1 MKLKFGA
8 IVTDG
13 RGKIGGH
20 VASKNRAGAY
30 LRTKV
35 TPSNPN
41 TVAQVQARGILASL
55 SQSWSSLSES
65 QRLGWNDAVKEW
77 GSTDIFGDI
86 KNPSGI
92 NLFVKLNA
100 NLISVGLPTVSDVP
114 AKSEIPAVVLIE
126 GVYKISTGTLTIY
139 FNNVLADG
147 YRALVRATPRLSAGV
162 SFVKSQFR
170 VIGYEVVQADR
181 VTLIDY
187 YSAKFG
193 TVSAGDN
200 IYTSVQFVSVNGQKT
215 TEQKVKLQVI
225 P

>member
-41 TVAQVQARGILASL
+41 TIAQAQARSILASL
-55 SQSWSSLSES
+55 SQAWQTLTES
-65 QRLGWNDAVKEW
+65 QRSGWNDAVKEW
-77 GSTDIFGDI
+77 GTTDIFGDI
-86 KNPSGI
+86 KKPSGI

-100 NLISVGLPTVSDVP
+100 NLISVGYPTLSDVP
-114 AKSEIPAVVLIE
+114 SKMEVPSVIISSANLIIL
-126 GVYKISTGTLTIY
+126 GDDIGIN
-139 FNNVLADG
+139 FNSSDANG
-147 YRALVRATPRLSAGV
+147 FRALVRATPTLSNGV

-170 VIGYEVVQADR
+170 VIGNEEVFGTNLSIKNA
-181 VTLIDY
+181 Y
-187 YSAKFG
+187 GAKFG
-193 TVSAGDN
+193 VPLVGAN
-200 IYTSVQFVSVNGQKT
+200 VYANVQFVLPNGQKT
-215 TEQKVKLQVI
+215 TEQKVKLQVV

>member
-35 TPSNPN
+35 TPTNPN
-41 TVAQVQARGILASL
+41 TVAQVQARNILASI
-55 SQSWSSLSES
+55 SQLWQTLTDS
-65 QRLGWNDAVKEW
+65 QRSGWNDAVKEW
-77 GSTDIFGDI
+77 GTTDIFGDI

-92 NLFVKLNA
+92 NLFVKINA
-100 NLISVGLPTVSDVP
+100 NLISVGFPQLLDVP
-114 AKSEIPAVVLIE
+114 KKMEVPSVLIASAN
-126 GVYKISTGTLTIY
+126 YIISTDEVFFG
-139 FNNVLADG
+139 FDSSNANGV
-147 YRALVRATPRLSAGV
+147 RALIRATPTLSPGV

-170 VIGYEVVQADR
+170 VIGSEVVIGNSLSILDA
-181 VTLIDY
+181 
-187 YSAKFG
+187 YSAKFSVPLVG
-193 TVSAGDN
+193 ANVYAN
-200 IYTSVQFVSVNGQKT
+200 VQFVLPNGQKT
-215 TEQKVKLQVI
+215 IEQKVKIQVV

>member
-41 TVAQVQARGILASL
+41 TVAQVQARSILASL
-55 SQSWSSLSES
+55 SQMWQTLTES
-65 QRLGWNDAVKEW
+65 QRSGWNEAVKEW
-77 GSTDIFGDI
+77 GTTDIFGDI
-86 KNPSGI
+86 KKPSGI

-100 NLISVGLPTVSDVP
+100 NIISVGFPLVLDVP
-114 AKSEIPAVVLIE
+114 AKSEVPAVV
-126 GVYKISTGTLTIY
+126 VISATY
-139 FNNVLADG
+139 VLSTDDLFINFDTALANG
-147 YRALVRATPRLSAGV
+147 KRALIRATPKLSAGV
-162 SFVKSQFR
+162 SFVKTQFR
-170 VIGYEVVQADR
+170 VIGHDTVQGAN
-181 VTLIDY
+181 VALLGA
-187 YSAKFG
+187 YSSKFG
-193 TVSAGDN
+193 TLSAGDN
-200 IYTSVQFVSVNGQKT
+200 VYASVQLVLENGQKT
-215 TEQKVKLQVI
+215 TEQKVKVLIV

>member
-41 TVAQVQARGILASL
+41 TVAQVQARSILGSL
-55 SQSWSSLSES
+55 SQMWQTLSDS
-65 QRLGWNDAVKEW
+65 QRSGWNDAVKEW
-77 GSTDIFGDI
+77 GTTDIFGDI

-100 NLISVGLPTVSDVP
+100 NLISVGYPHLSDVP
-114 AKSEIPAVVLIE
+114 RKMEIPSAIV
-126 GVYKISTGTLTIY
+126 TDATLTISSDMLLIN
-139 FNNVLADG
+139 FNDVTASG
-147 YRALVRATPRLSAGV
+147 VKVLVRATPTLSHGV

-170 VIGYEVVQADR
+170 VIGDQVVVNGTVSLVGAYD
-181 VTLIDY
+181 
-187 YSAKFG
+187 AKFG
-193 TVSAGDN
+193 MPLVGAN
-200 IYTSVQFVSVNGQKT
+200 VYANVQFVLPNGQKT
-215 TEQKVKLQVI
+215 TVQKVKLQVI
-225 P
+225 

>member
-41 TVAQVQARGILASL
+41 TVAQAQARGILASL
-55 SQSWSSLSES
+55 SQGWGQLTDS
-65 QRLGWNDAVKEW
+65 QRQGWNDAVKEW
-77 GSTDIFGDI
+77 GTTDIFGDI

-92 NLFVKLNA
+92 NLFVKLNS
-100 NLISVGLPTVSDVP
+100 NLLSIGHPSLSDVP
-114 AKSEIPAVVLIE
+114 AKSEVPAVIVLDAS
-126 GVYKISTGTLTIY
+126 YKIATDNLSIT
-139 FNNVLADG
+139 FNSALADG
-147 YRALVRATPRLSAGV
+147 YIALVRATPTLSAGV

-170 VIGYEVVQADR
+170 VIGYENVVADNLGL
-181 VTLIDY
+181 VGD

-193 TVSAGDN
+193 NPSVGAN
-200 IYTSVQFVSVNGQKT
+200 IYVSVQFVLLNGQKT
-215 TEQKVKLQVI
+215 TEQKVKLRLV
-225 P
+225 

>member
-41 TVAQVQARGILASL
+41 TVAQVQARSVL
-55 SQSWSSLSES
+55 SSISQMWQTLTES
-65 QRLGWNDAVKEW
+65 QRSGWNDAVKEW
-77 GSTDIFGDI
+77 GTTDIFGDI

-100 NLISVGLPTVSDVP
+100 NLMSVGYPTLLDVP
-114 AKSEIPAVVLIE
+114 AKKEVPLTILID
-126 GVYKISTGTLTIY
+126 GALSLATGTLKIY
-139 FNNVLADG
+139 FNNILADG
-147 YRALVRATPRLSAGV
+147 YMSLVRATPSLSAGV

-170 VIGYEVVQADR
+170 VIGYSAVTNDMAD
-181 VTLIDY
+181 LLDAYI
-187 YSAKFG
+187 AKFG
-193 TVSAGDN
+193 TPSVGAN
-200 IYTSVQFVSVNGQKT
+200 IYISVQFVLSNGQKT
-215 TEQKVKLQVI
+215 TEQKFKLKVL

>member
-20 VASKNRAGAY
+20 VASKNRSGAY

-41 TVAQVQARGILASL
+41 TVAQVQARSVL
-55 SQSWSSLSES
+55 SSISQMWQTLTES
-65 QRLGWNDAVKEW
+65 QRSGWNDAVKEW
-77 GSTDIFGDI
+77 GTTDIFGDI

-100 NLISVGLPTVSDVP
+100 NLMSVGYPALLDVP
-114 AKSEIPAVVLIE
+114 AKKEVPLAILIDGALSLATGVL
-126 GVYKISTGTLTIY
+126 KIY
-139 FNNVLADG
+139 FNNILADG
-147 YRALVRATPRLSAGV
+147 YVSLVRATPSLSAGV

-170 VIGYEVVQADR
+170 VIGYSTVTNDMAD
-181 VTLIDY
+181 LLDAYI
-187 YSAKFG
+187 AKFG
-193 TVSAGDN
+193 TPSVGAN
-200 IYTSVQFVSVNGQKT
+200 IYISAQFVLSNGQKT
-215 TEQKVKLQVI
+215 TEQKIKLKVL

>member
-35 TPSNPN
+35 TPTNPN
-41 TVAQVQARGILASL
+41 TVAQVQARNILASL
-55 SQSWSSLSES
+55 SQLWQTLTED
-65 QRLGWNDAVKEW
+65 QRSGWNNAVKEW
-77 GSTDIFGDI
+77 GTTDIFGDI

-100 NLISVGLPTVSDVP
+100 NLMSVGFPQLWDAPSKMEVP
-114 AKSEIPAVVLIE
+114 SVIITDASLSRSANSLSIVFD
-126 GVYKISTGTLTIY
+126 S
-139 FNNVLADG
+139 NNADG
-147 YRALVRATPRLSAGV
+147 VRALVRATPALSPGV

-170 VIGYEVVQADR
+170 VIGYEVVSGTGLSLFAA
-181 VTLIDY
+181 Y
-187 YSAKFG
+187 GAKFAMPLLG
-193 TVSAGDN
+193 ANVYAN
-200 IYTSVQFVSVNGQKT
+200 VQFVLPNGQKT
-215 TEQKVKLQVI
+215 IEQKVKVQIL

>member
-41 TVAQVQARGILASL
+41 TVAQMQARSILASL
-55 SQSWSSLSES
+55 SQRWQTLSES
-65 QRLGWNDAVKEW
+65 QRSGWNDAVKEW
-77 GSTDIFGDI
+77 GTTDIFGDI

-100 NLISVGLPTVSDVP
+100 NLISVGLPQVSDVP
-114 AKSEIPAVVLIE
+114 AKSEIPAVIVMDA
-126 GVYKISTGTLTIY
+126 VYRISTDTITIT
-139 FNNVLADG
+139 FDSLLADG
-147 YRALVRATPRLSAGV
+147 YIALVRATPRLSDGV

-170 VIGYEVVQADR
+170 VIGYGNVSTGILHLAGA
-181 VTLIDY
+181 
-187 YSAKFG
+187 YSNKFG
-193 TVSAGDN
+193 DVQVGAN
-200 IYTSVQFVSVNGQKT
+200 VHLSVQLVSISGQKT
-215 TEQKVKLQVI
+215 VEQKVKLDVFH
-225 P
+225 

>member
-41 TVAQVQARGILASL
+41 TVAQVQARSILGSL
-55 SQSWSSLSES
+55 SQMWQTLTDS
-65 QRLGWNDAVKEW
+65 QRSGWNDAVKEW
-77 GSTDIFGDI
+77 GTTDIFGDI

-92 NLFVKLNA
+92 NLFVKINA
-100 NLISVGLPTVSDVP
+100 NLISVGYPQLFDAPSKQIVP
-114 AKSEIPAVVLIE
+114 SVVITDGSL
-126 GVYKISTGTLTIY
+126 KITGDTLSIV
-139 FNNVLADG
+139 FDNGSADG
-147 YRALVRATPRLSAGV
+147 FRTLVRATPTLSAGV

-170 VIGYEVVQADR
+170 VIGSDDVAGSSVSLVGAYGG
-181 VTLIDY
+181 
-187 YSAKFG
+187 KFSMPLVG
-193 TVSAGDN
+193 ANVYAN
-200 IYTSVQFVSVNGQKT
+200 VQFVLPNGQKT
-215 TEQKVKLQVI
+215 IEQKVKLRVVI
-225 P
+225 

>member
-20 VASKNRAGAY
+20 VASKNRSGAY

-41 TVAQVQARGILASL
+41 TVAQAQARSILATL
-55 SQSWSSLSES
+55 SQMWQTLTDS
-65 QRLGWNDAVKEW
+65 QRSGWNDAVKEW
-77 GSTDIFGDI
+77 GTTDIFGDI

-100 NLISVGLPTVSDVP
+100 NLISAGYPQLLDVP
-114 AKSEIPAVVLIE
+114 KKMEVPSVI
-126 GVYKISTGTLTIY
+126 ISSAFYIITDDDVH
-139 FNNVLADG
+139 FNFDSSSADG
-147 YRALVRATPRLSAGV
+147 VRALVRATPTLSNGV

-170 VIGYEVVQADR
+170 VIGSEVVIGNSLSIKTA
-181 VTLIDY
+181 
-187 YSAKFG
+187 YSAKFSVPLVG
-193 TVSAGDN
+193 ANVYAN
-200 IYTSVQFVSVNGQKT
+200 IQFVLPNGQKT
-215 TEQKVKLQVI
+215 IEQKVKLQIV

>member
-20 VASKNRAGAY
+20 VASKNRSGAY

-41 TVAQVQARGILASL
+41 TVAQVQARSILASL
-55 SQSWSSLSES
+55 SQMWQTLTES
-65 QRLGWNDAVKEW
+65 QRSGWNNAVKEW
-77 GSTDIFGDI
+77 GTTDIFGDI

-100 NLISVGLPTVSDVP
+100 NLISVGYPTLLDVP
-114 AKSEIPAVVLIE
+114 AKSEIPAVVAIE
-126 GVYKISTGTLTIY
+126 GVYKISTDTLSVY

-147 YRALVRATPRLSAGV
+147 YKALVRATPRLSAGV

-170 VIGYEVVQADR
+170 VIDSGIVLADK
-181 VTLIDY
+181 VALADV
-187 YSAKFG
+187 YSTKFG
-193 TVSAGDN
+193 AVSAGDN
-200 IYTSVQFVSVNGQKT
+200 VFASVQFVLPNGQKT

-225 P
+225 L

>member
-41 TVAQVQARGILASL
+41 TVAQVQARSILASL
-55 SQSWSSLSES
+55 SQMWQTLTDG
-65 QRLGWNDAVKEW
+65 QRSGWNEAVKEW
-77 GSTDIFGDI
+77 GTTDIFGDI

-100 NLISVGLPTVSDVP
+100 NLISGGYPQLLDVP
-114 AKSEIPAVVLIE
+114 AKMEVPSVTITSAILSIATGAITFLFSDNSAN
-126 GVYKISTGTLTIY
+126 GV
-139 FNNVLADG
+139 
-147 YRALVRATPRLSAGV
+147 RALVRATPKLSAGV

-170 VIGYEVVQADR
+170 VIGVEVVLGDSFDLVGAYGAR
-181 VTLIDY
+181 
-187 YSAKFG
+187 FG
-193 TVSAGDN
+193 TPSVGAN
-200 IYTSVQFVSVNGQKT
+200 IYASVQFVLPNGQKT
-215 TEQKVKLQVI
+215 TVQKVKVQVI

>member
-41 TVAQVQARGILASL
+41 TVAQAQARSILATL
-55 SQSWSSLSES
+55 SQTWQTLTES
-65 QRLGWNDAVKEW
+65 QRSGWNDAVKEW
-77 GSTDIFGDI
+77 GTTDIFGDI

-100 NLISVGLPTVSDVP
+100 NLIGVGYPLLSDVP
-114 AKSEIPAVVLIE
+114 KKMEVPSVIITSAFFIIADDDVHFNLD
-126 GVYKISTGTLTIY
+126 ST
-139 FNNVLADG
+139 NADG
-147 YRALVRATPRLSAGV
+147 IRALVRATPTLSPGV

-170 VIGYEVVQADR
+170 VIGSEQVIGNSLSIKNA
-181 VTLIDY
+181 
-187 YSAKFG
+187 YSTKFNVPLVG
-193 TVSAGDN
+193 ANVYAN
-200 IYTSVQFVSVNGQKT
+200 IQFVLPNGQKT
-215 TEQKVKLQVI
+215 TEQKVKLQIV

>member
-41 TVAQVQARGILASL
+41 TVAQMQARSILASL
-55 SQSWSSLSES
+55 SQRWQTLTES
-65 QRLGWNDAVKEW
+65 QRSGWNDAVKEW
-77 GSTDIFGDI
+77 GTTDIFGDI

-100 NLISVGLPTVSDVP
+100 NLLSISYPQLSDVP
-114 AKSEIPAVVLIE
+114 AKSEIPAVVVVGAVYRITTDTIE
-126 GVYKISTGTLTIY
+126 ITFDS
-139 FNNVLADG
+139 FLADG
-147 YRALVRATPRLSAGV
+147 YVALVRATPKLSAGV

-170 VIGYEVVQADR
+170 VIGYGNVSLGA
-181 VTLIDY
+181 LSLAGA
-187 YSAKFG
+187 YSNKFG
-193 TVSAGDN
+193 AISVGANVYLSVQLVSA
-200 IYTSVQFVSVNGQKT
+200 IGQKT
-215 TEQKVKLQVI
+215 VEQKVKLEVLL
-225 P
+225 

>member
-20 VASKNRAGAY
+20 VASKNRSGAY

-41 TVAQVQARGILASL
+41 TVAQVQVRSILASL
-55 SQSWSSLSES
+55 SQSWSLLTDG
-65 QRLGWNDAVKEW
+65 QRKGWNEAVKEW
-77 GSTDIFGDI
+77 GTTDIFGDI

-92 NLFVKLNA
+92 NLYVKINA
-100 NLISVGLPTVSDVP
+100 NLMSVGRPSLSDAPSKMEVP
-114 AKSEIPAVVLIE
+114 QSVIVGGVLSLGTDSVV
-126 GVYKISTGTLTIY
+126 ISM
-139 FNNVLADG
+139 NNNLANS
-147 YRALVRATPRLSAGV
+147 YAALVRATPALSAGV

-170 VIGYEVVQADR
+170 VIGYSDVNNNTIELLGD
-181 VTLIDY
+181 

-193 TVSAGDN
+193 TPSVGAN
-200 IYTSVQFVSVNGQKT
+200 IYASVQFVLLNGQKT
-215 TEQKVKLQVI
+215 TEQKVKIQVV

>member
-41 TVAQVQARGILASL
+41 TVAQAQARGILASL
-55 SQSWSSLSES
+55 SQTWQTLTDS
-65 QRLGWNDAVKEW
+65 QRSGWNDAVKEW
-77 GSTDIFGDI
+77 GTTDIFGDI
-86 KNPSGI
+86 KKPSGI

-100 NLISVGLPTVSDVP
+100 NLISVGFPQLLDVP
-114 AKSEIPAVVLIE
+114 SKMEVPSVIITSGSLSRSNDDFSIE
-126 GVYKISTGTLTIY
+126 FDSSAANGV
-139 FNNVLADG
+139 
-147 YRALVRATPRLSAGV
+147 RALVRATPTLSNGV

-170 VIGYEVVQADR
+170 VIGNDVVVGNNLSLQGA
-181 VTLIDY
+181 Y
-187 YSAKFG
+187 GAKFG
-193 TVSAGDN
+193 VPFIGAN
-200 IYTSVQFVSVNGQKT
+200 VYANVQFVLSNGQKT
-215 TEQKVKLQVI
+215 TEQKVKIQVV